1 MKIQSTPLPLLM
13 VYLLSL
19 SACAPA
25 PMYHWGAYEDSLHKR
40 YLDASDS
47 GRAEAFEMLEAT
59 IREAEADKEQVPPGI
74 YADYGYLLF
83 QQGKVDAAIVALQK
97 EGELYPESKQLMDT
111 MISRIQEVQVQK
123 EQPL

>member
-1 MKIQSTPLPLLM
+1 MTHRLICQSYVLLAT
-13 VYLLSL
+13 LWL

-25 PMYHWGAYEDSLHKR
+25 PMYHWGAYEDSLYKQ
-40 YLDASDS
+40 YSDASDS
-47 GRAEAFEMLEAT
+47 GQAEAFKMLQAT
-59 IREAEADKEQVPPGI
+59 IQEAEADHARVPPGV
-74 YADYGYLLF
+74 YADFGYLLF

-123 EQPL
+123 